1 MMESSHLLSVIVPV
15 KKMDGKLSYLQ
26 EWLRKSK
33 NFDLQVIL
41 VHDESGDST
50 GTELRRF
57 LGENKLDHVVLLE
70 GFFGSPGSARNVG
83 IEASSGKW
91 ITFWDSDDAPKVD
104 TVFGYIAQAVDE
116 KSQMVVGSFQTIDL
130 SNGEVKSQILS
141 DSIKAET
148 ILAIG
153 MNPGLW
159 RIVIKRTLI
168 GDSRFPATKMAEDQI
183 FLADIF
189 AKIEFFETTEKIFYT
204 YHKGFLNQ
212 LTSQKDAINELPRS
226 LESLSTA
233 DYRLKELSV
242 VRVMM
247 AYRQLLTSLKFC
259 SWRNKVA
266 SARALLIFLIKTR
279 FALRETI
286 SAISLYVKANL
297 RRLRLG
303 W

>member
-1 MMESSHLLSVIVPV
+1 MESSHLLSVIVPV
-15 KKMDGKLSYLQ
+15 RSMEGRLNYLQ
-26 EWLRKSK
+26 EWLKKSK

-41 VHDESGDST
+41 VHDDSGDST

-57 LGENKLDHVVLLE
+57 LGETELDQVVLLE
-70 GFFGSPGSARNVG
+70 GLFGSPGSARNAG

-91 ITFWDSDDAPKVD
+91 ITFWDSDDAPKAD
-104 TVFGYIAQAVDE
+104 TVLGYLSDIVDE
-116 KSQMVVGSFQTIDL
+116 KSQMAVGSFQTIDL

-168 GDSRFPATKMAEDQI
+168 GDSRFPATRMAEDQI

-189 AKIEFFETTEKIFYT
+189 AKVEYFETTEKIFYT

-212 LTSQKDAINELPRS
+212 LTSRKDAINELPRS

-233 DYRLKELSV
+233 DYKLKELSV

-247 AYRQLLTSLKFC
+247 VYRQLLTSIKFC

-266 SARALLIFLIKTR
+266 SVRAFLTFLIKTR
-279 FALRETI
+279 FTLSETI
-286 SAISLYVKANL
+286 SAISLYVKANS
-297 RRLRLG
+297 RKLRLG
-303 W
+303 R